1 MYKSFTLT
9 ALWPELRRLY
19 EIIPNQHK
27 ISIYPIPRL
36 IDEYNKIWA
45 EPYCIYSMGFCW
57 FGFTPLSALS
67 LDCNHKFHSRC
78 RYKLSF
84 LESSNDGSISIAVE
98 IDPVTSDTSFP
109 VTSDTSFSLIVQE
122 FDLGSPT
129 LIDDIVQAINLSL
142 VNI

>member
-19 EIIPNQHK
+19 EIIPDQHK

-36 IDEYNKIWA
+36 IDEYNEIWS
-45 EPYCIYSMGFCW
+45 EPYHISCMGFYW
-57 FGFTPLSALS
+57 FGFTPLSALP
-67 LDCNHKFHSRC
+67 LYCNHKFNSRG

-84 LESSNDGSISIAVE
+84 LESPKDGSISIAVE
-98 IDPVTSDTSFP
+98 IDPVTIAGISSP
-109 VTSDTSFSLIVQE
+109 SFSLIVQK
-122 FDLGSPT
+122 FDLWSPT

-142 VNI
+142 VKI